1 MELIL
6 LGCLVV
12 LLAILTVV
20 IIILTQSIT
29 RISRLEQDA
38 LQRAELT
45 TQTPDSLLPK
55 HLQLEFDEI
64 AQKHQ
69 KYFDTL
75 LQTSITA
82 FDKQFHEALQAQQKK
97 QLHNFDKQF
106 ESATHKLNSELQKIT
121 ERSLKQSDGQLDL
134 VNTQTKKMNT
144 MLQQQLREHFT
155 EIAWQYIA
163 ESLQSSL
170 DLHSQKDAIFEEL
183 NKHKAELKKDYHAS

>member
-12 LLAILTVV
+12 LLGILTVI

-38 LQRAELT
+38 LKRAELV
-45 TQTPDSLLPK
+45 TQPPEQLLPK
-55 HLQLEFDEI
+55 HLESEFEEI

-75 LQTSITA
+75 LQTTITN
-82 FDKQFHEALQAQQKK
+82 FDKQFHDALQAQQKK

-106 ESATHKLNSELQKIT
+106 DAASKKLNNELEKIT
-121 ERSLKQSDGQLDL
+121 QDSLKQSDGQLQL
-134 VNTQTKKMNT
+134 LNEETKKMNA
-144 MLQQQLREHFT
+144 MLQTRLQEHFT

-183 NKHKAELKKDYHAS
+183 NRHKSELKKDYHAN